1 MGVAKTVT
9 EPQENLMEEALSQVS
24 SANLPTKMEISLVS
38 RPSHCSLFDC
48 LQYAKTEG
56 ESLVYFI

>member
-1 MGVAKTVT
+1 MAKTVT
-9 EPQENLMEEALSQVS
+9 EPQENLIKEEALSQVS
-24 SANLPTKMEISLVS
+24 SANLPAKTKISLVS
-38 RPSHCSLFDC
+38 RPSHCSLFDP